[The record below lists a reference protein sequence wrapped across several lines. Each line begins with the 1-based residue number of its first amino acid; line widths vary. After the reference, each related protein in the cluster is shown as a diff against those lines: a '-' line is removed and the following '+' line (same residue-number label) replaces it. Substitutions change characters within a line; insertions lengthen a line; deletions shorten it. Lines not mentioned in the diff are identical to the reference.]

1 MNQRFKFTSPT
12 STVRRYFIGLP
23 SAPSLPTDAAPSS
36 LSVSPELFLPTRK
49 RAQERGRHGGTGA
62 PPPPPR
68 PLSLSLAYSS
78 SSSLSLPRLSPSP
91 PHLSISQSL
100 SSDVVDPRDGWPPVR
115 QHADVGRAPAIAAA
129 PFLYPR
135 SSPHPLPLPSLYPWR
150 RDGGP
155 CAAAA
160 GVTAPPMR
168 ASTLS
173 TIPSSLDLDTPAWVG
188 PATAAAHTQVLISLP
203 LSQFLVFFKLDIAS
217 ATK

>member
-49 RAQERGRHGGTGA
+49 RAQERGRHGGTSA

-135 SSPHPLPLPSLYPWR
+135 SSPHPLPLPRSTHGGAMQGPVQRRLGWR
-150 RDGGP
+150 RHRCGP
-155 CAAAA
+155 
-160 GVTAPPMR
+160 R
-168 ASTLS
+168 RY
-173 TIPSSLDLDTPAWVG
+173 
-188 PATAAAHTQVLISLP
+188 P
-203 LSQFLVFFKLDIAS
+203 LSPPRSI
-217 ATK
+217 